1 MSEVTKNPWTDLRR
15 LTAAR
20 IALGRAGTSLP
31 TSAHLDF
38 QFDHARARD
47 AVHRPLDADAVEAAL
62 RAQNLEIIRVH
73 SAAPDRA
80 AYLQRPD
87 LGRRLD
93 RPSRAKLC
101 ANTFDLALVVADGLS
116 SFAIEK
122 NAAPFLET
130 LLPMLAREKLSLSPV
145 ALALQARV
153 ALGDEIGAVLGAKM
167 VVVLI
172 GERPGLSSPDSMG
185 LYLTFAPEKKG
196 RTDADRNCI
205 SNIRPE
211 GLAYDA
217 AARKTAYLL
226 GEARRLGFSGVRLK
240 DETDADGLTL
250 ARQDAPKPARHLRA
264 TRRRL
269 LTPPIARS
277 PALFARPRRFA
288 WSIARS
294 VPPTP

>member
-1 MSEVTKNPWTDLRR
+1 MSDGAVTKNPWTDLRR

-31 TSAHLDF
+31 TKAHLDF

-47 AVHRPLDADAVEAAL
+47 AVHRPLDVDAVESAL
-62 RAQNLEIIRVH
+62 RAQHLEVIRVH

-93 RPSRAKLC
+93 RPSRAKLR

-122 NAAPFLET
+122 NAAPLLET
-130 LLPMLAREKLSLSPV
+130 LLPMLRREKLSLSPV

-167 VVVLI
+167 VLVLI

-196 RTDADRNCI
+196 RTDADRNCV

-211 GLAYDA
+211 GLAYGS

-240 DETDADGLTL
+240 DETDADGGLTL
-250 ARQDAPKPARHLRA
+250 ARE
-264 TRRRL
+264 
-269 LTPPIARS
+269 
-277 PALFARPRRFA
+277 ARPNLPA
-288 WSIARS
+288 
-294 VPPTP
+294 T

>member
-1 MSEVTKNPWTDLRR
+1 MSEVTKNPWTELRR

-62 RAQNLEIIRVH
+62 HAQNLDVFRVH

-80 AYLQRPD
+80 TYLQRPD

-93 RPSRAKLC
+93 ESSREKLQPNPC
-101 ANTFDLALVVADGLS
+101 DLALVVADGLS
-116 SFAIEK
+116 SLAIET
-122 NAAPFLET
+122 NVAPFLAV
-130 LLPMLAREKLSLSPV
+130 LLPMLRQENFTLGPV
-145 ALALQARV
+145 ALAAQSRV
-153 ALGDEIGAVLGAKM
+153 ALGDEIGQALGAKI
-167 VVVLI
+167 VLVLI

-185 LYLTFAPEKKG
+185 LYLTYAPQKG

-211 GLAYDA
+211 GLTYTA
-217 AARKTAYLL
+217 AARKTIYLL
-226 GEARRLGFSGVRLK
+226 GAAQKRGLSGVQLK

-250 ARQDAPKPARHLRA
+250 TSEAVEA
-264 TRRRL
+264 
-269 LTPPIARS
+269 S
-277 PALFARPRRFA
+277 GFG
-288 WSIARS
+288 
-294 VPPTP
+294 